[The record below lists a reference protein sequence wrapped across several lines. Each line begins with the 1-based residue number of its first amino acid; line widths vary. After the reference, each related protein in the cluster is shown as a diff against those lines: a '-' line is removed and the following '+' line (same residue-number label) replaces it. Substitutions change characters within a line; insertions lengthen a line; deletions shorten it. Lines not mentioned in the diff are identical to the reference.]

1 LRAAAFSAK
10 TLKKVV
16 QLVQV
21 VQTGANL
28 LHPTENQKLPAKGF
42 FSSAGSKIHF
52 KL

>member
-16 QLVQV
+16 QLVQI
-21 VQTGANL
+21 GANL
-28 LHPTENQKLPAKGF
+28 LHPTENQKLPAKGPRP
-42 FSSAGSKIHF
+42 SAGSKIHF